1 MNITSK
7 SRMRMYDK
15 IKYILPLSDTNIT
28 SEISAFAVP
37 KKIGLIKVSDI
48 YSVTINDIFK
58 LWDCTDE
65 NKLLQLTL
73 DIFLLDKWYK
83 KVLYKLQYFKAERLP
98 LIDFTRL
105 IIQSGDLSKLAA
117 EKFASCK
124 VNYDDERYESILKKY
139 SGNQVDLI
147 RRFCNLMPAYTIEQ
161 ALKMTWYDIYLVF
174 KSDANSQNIQLEISK
189 LEPKK

>member
-1 MNITSK
+1 
-7 SRMRMYDK
+7 MYDK